1 MRDNGVKSFSV
12 VSLGCP
18 KNTVDSEVA
27 IGGLTRAG
35 LRYVKDSSEVD
46 LLIINTCGF
55 IEPAREEAIETI
67 LEAVNL
73 KENGQVK
80 KIAVVGCLVQ
90 LYKKELEKEIPEV
103 DFYLGIDFQKK
114 LVQEF
119 APGKGYCPDYTDR
132 ILMDRGHYAYLKIAD
147 GCDNKCSFCS
157 IPLIK
162 GKQKSRTPEEIA
174 AEVRYLNKLGVK
186 ELILVSQ
193 DTTRYGVDL
202 KPQLELPE
210 LLENVLRES
219 DAQWI
224 RLLYC
229 NPDFW
234 ADGLINMV
242 RDESRLVKY
251 FDIPIQHISDSI
263 LKSMRRVKMGSEIK
277 ELLYRIRAEIPD
289 VAIRTSLLVGYPGE
303 SEKDFWELLDF
314 VEEFRFERL
323 GVFTYS
329 PEENTPA
336 FELGD
341 SIPPQEKENRRSLLM
356 EKQWEIMEEK
366 AAELKGKRLEVI
378 VDDLEGNFYVGR
390 SQWDAPEID
399 CIVKIPKEV
408 ELKIGEIYNIE
419 VVGND
424 GIDIIG
430 KVIKGN
436 NCGGF

>member
-1 MRDNGVKSFSV
+1 MKNKGIKSFSV

-35 LRYVKDSSEVD
+35 LKYVKDFDKVD
-46 LLIINTCGF
+46 LLVINTCGF
-55 IEPAREEAIETI
+55 IEPAREEAIEAI

-73 KENGQVK
+73 KESGQVK

-90 LYKKELEKEIPEV
+90 LYKEELEREIPEV
-103 DFYLGIDFQKK
+103 DLYLGIDFQRE
-114 LVQEF
+114 LVQEV
-119 APGKGYCPDYTDR
+119 APDRGYCPDYTDR
-132 ILMDRGHYAYLKIAD
+132 MLMGQGHYAYLKIAD

-162 GKQKSRTPEEIA
+162 GKQRSRTPEEIA
-174 AEVRYLNKLGVK
+174 AEVRYLSGLGVK

-202 KPQLELPE
+202 RPQVELPY

-219 DAQWI
+219 NARWI

-234 ADGLINMV
+234 PEGLIDVV
-242 RDESRLVKY
+242 RGEPRVVKY
-251 FDIPIQHISDSI
+251 LDIPIQHISDSI
-263 LKSMRRVKMGSEIK
+263 LRSMRRVKMGSEIK
-277 ELLYRIRAEIPD
+277 DLLYKIRAEIPG
-289 VAIRTSLLVGYPGE
+289 VAIRTSLMVGYPGE
-303 SEKDFWELLDF
+303 SERDFLELLDF

-329 PEENTPA
+329 REENTPA
-336 FELGD
+336 FELD
-341 SIPPQEKENRRSLLM
+341 DNIPLQEKEDRRSLLM
-356 EKQWEIMEEK
+356 EKQWEIMEDRASK
-366 AAELKGKRLEVI
+366 MKGKKLEVI
-378 VDDLEGNFYVGR
+378 IDQLDSGFYIGR

-399 CIVKIPKEV
+399 CIVKIPGEAELEV
-408 ELKIGEIYNIE
+408 GEIYKVE
-419 VVGND
+419 VIDND
-424 GIDIIG
+424 GIDIVG
-430 KVIKGN
+430 KIVQDR
-436 NCGGF
+436 